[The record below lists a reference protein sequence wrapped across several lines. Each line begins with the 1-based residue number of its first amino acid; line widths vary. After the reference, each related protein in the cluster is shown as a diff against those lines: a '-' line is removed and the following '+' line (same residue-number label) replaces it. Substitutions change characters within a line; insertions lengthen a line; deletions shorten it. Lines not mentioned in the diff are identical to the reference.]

1 MSIRGCGGGGGRR
14 RTDLRK
20 GKLEIRWGRAPKR
33 GGANVA
39 KFGVFLMQMMQMMQG
54 F

>member
-1 MSIRGCGGGGGRR
+1 MWGGGGRR

-33 GGANVA
+33 GGGANVA
-39 KFGVFLMQMMQMMQG
+39 KFCIFDANDANDARFLS
-54 F
+54 

>member
-1 MSIRGCGGGGGRR
+1 MWGGGGRE

-20 GKLEIRWGRAPKR
+20 GKLEISWGRAAKR
-33 GGANVA
+33 GGGGPNVA
-39 KFGVFLMQMMQMMQG
+39 KFGVFLMQMMRMMQG